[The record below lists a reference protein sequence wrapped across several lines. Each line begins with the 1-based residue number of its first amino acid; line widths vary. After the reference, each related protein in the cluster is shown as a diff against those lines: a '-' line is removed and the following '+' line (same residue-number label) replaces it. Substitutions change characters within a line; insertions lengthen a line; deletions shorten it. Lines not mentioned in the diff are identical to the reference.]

1 MARIVDVETFLVDVP
16 IERRFEQLDAVPA
29 RTTEVIV
36 RVHAD
41 DGTVGIGTGAAL
53 HTVRGAVD
61 DSPLRP
67 VARMVVDHLAPA
79 VVGADPIRTEDV
91 WQRMFALTMDKGSP
105 LNCRA
110 GTQYPKGLER
120 PHIMAAIAAVDIAV
134 WDLVGKLLAQP
145 LWRLLGGARDA
156 IATYT
161 TGGYYGPDIDDAALA
176 AEFAGYVEAGFRA
189 VKLKAGG
196 RPPAVDVERV
206 RVVREAVGGEV
217 ELFVDGHRGYTI
229 PQAIEAG
236 HGMESLDVAWY
247 EEPAPWYDDI
257 EGLGRIV
264 RGVRLPVCAGESEHT
279 AAMAIALIERAG
291 IHVCNFDATKAGGIT
306 EARRVA
312 AYAAHKGVD
321 FAPHHAAHIHAHLAA
336 AVPNGRIVEA
346 HGDPTR
352 DPLAGRLYRDD
363 QRFEDGHLVL
373 GEQPGLGS
381 TLDDAVLAEVAVRV
395 E

>member
-16 IERRFEQLDAVPA
+16 IERRFEQLGQVAA

-41 DGTVGIGTGAAL
+41 DGTVGVGTGAAL

-79 VVGADPIRTEDV
+79 VIGADPLRTEGV
-91 WQRMFALTMDKGSP
+91 WQRMFALTMDKDSP
-105 LNCRA
+105 LSCRA

-134 WDLVGKLLAQP
+134 WDLVGCLLGQP

-156 IATYT
+156 IPAYT
-161 TGGYYGPDIDDAALA
+161 TGGYYGPDIDDDALA
-176 AEFAGYVEAGFRA
+176 AEFAGYVAAGFRA
-189 VKLKAGG
+189 VKVKAGG
-196 RPPAVDVERV
+196 RSPSVDVARV
-206 RVVREAVGGEV
+206 RVVREAIGGDI
-217 ELFVDGHRGYTI
+217 ELFVDGHRGYSI
-229 PQAIEAG
+229 PEAIEAG
-236 HGMESLDVAWY
+236 RGMEALDVAWY
-247 EEPAPWYDDI
+247 EEPAPWYDDVD
-257 EGLGRIV
+257 GLARIV
-264 RGVRLPVCAGESEHT
+264 RAVRLPVTAGESEHT
-279 AAMAIALIERAG
+279 AAMAIALIDRAG
-291 IHVCNFDATKAGGIT
+291 IQVCNFDATKAGGIT

-312 AYAAHKGVD
+312 FYAAQKGVD

-363 QRFEDGHLVL
+363 QRFEDGYLVL
-373 GEQPGLGS
+373 GERPGLGIG
-381 TLDDAVLAEVAVRV
+381 LAEDVLAEVAERI